1 MLRDPRAQGEID
13 SLDRLAG
20 AAGSPEDRFIA
31 EQLERVAQLLRF
43 TGAETAAEFAARV
56 ECNELWTQDRQYDR
70 GWRDGRASLI
80 RETNHSPYLAN

>member
-1 MLRDPRAQGEID
+1 MKD
-13 SLDRLAG
+13 SNLYLFTCELIRRHR

-31 EQLERVAQLLRF
+31 DQLERVAQLLRF
-43 TGAETAAEFAARV
+43 TGAETAEEFAERV
-56 ECNELWTQDRQYDR
+56 ECNELWAQDRQYDR